1 MSRKRHRRPI
11 EGDYGESYAPDT
23 PDQQSP
29 EAALAHAHVR
39 GNWQYWIGS
48 GLGIAGLIFV
58 ALMIAVPYLVP
69 NSEGENGR
77 GRVTEEQ
84 AEPSRELSLRD
95 GPGSDQTENKAA
107 AGVGQRGSAN
117 DGQRTPPAMASS
129 MPQLAIPAG
138 PNDPWAGSA
147 LSTGRSQL
155 SSTGT
160 SPPAIT
166 PPIVSNSQNAR
177 LGQPR
182 QFPLPATQPGAGSAL
197 NDLGAP
203 PSSSGY
209 GAVEVADPFWQ
220 RQSQT
225 LQPAPGSRNPAPQST
240 LEQPLPAIKPRS
252 STWSWTGVSDR
263 DKPAGQ
269 PATWDANDRNNARSR
284 QPAASS
290 TETTPPAQSLVATNE
305 PAASSTGTTVSGPSW
320 PSLPGGV
327 TAPSSDA
334 VSPPQV
340 GALGRPAS
348 TAGAASSSP
357 STSWGR
363 QPLYQPRGVSSTRS
377 YTVQPGESV
386 FDIARSQLGR
396 ADRWVEI
403 VELNRTTFRAGPSSL
418 EQLAPGTSLLLP
430 ANDSSRLRP

>member
-11 EGDYGESYAPDT
+11 EGDYGESYASDNPDRE
-23 PDQQSP
+23 SS

-58 ALMIAVPYLVP
+58 ALMIAVPYLAP
-69 NSEGENGR
+69 NSEGENSQ

-84 AEPSRELSLRD
+84 AVPSRELSLRD
-95 GPGSDQTENKAA
+95 GPRSDQTDNKAA
-107 AGVGQRGSAN
+107 AGAAARGSAN
-117 DGQRTPPAMASS
+117 DGLRTPPAMAPS

-138 PNDPWAGSA
+138 PNDPWAGSS

-160 SPPAIT
+160 SPPAIA
-166 PPIVSNSQNAR
+166 PPIVSDSQTAR
-177 LGQPR
+177 FGQPR
-182 QFPLPATQPGAGSAL
+182 QFPLPATRPSAGPAL
-197 NDLGAP
+197 NEVRAS
-203 PSSSGY
+203 PSASGY
-209 GAVEVADPFWQ
+209 GAVEAVDPFWQ

-225 LQPAPGSRNPAPQST
+225 LQSAPGSRNPAPQST
-240 LEQPLPAIKPRS
+240 LEQPLPAVEPRS

-269 PATWDANDRNNARSR
+269 PATWDANDRNNAWSR
-284 QPAASS
+284 H
-290 TETTPPAQSLVATNE
+290 PP
-305 PAASSTGTTVSGPSW
+305 ASSTGTTVSGPSW
-320 PSLPGGV
+320 PSLPGGG
-327 TAPSSDA
+327 TASSSDA
-334 VSPPQV
+334 VSPPQI

-348 TAGAASSSP
+348 TAGAASNSP
-357 STSWGR
+357 SASWGG

-386 FDIARSQLGR
+386 FDIARNQLGR

-430 ANDSSRLRP
+430 ANESGRLHP